1 MSNERANDLQAFKAF
16 IDEQLTAATV
26 PAVDEAMARW
36 EYESES
42 QEERDETLEATRRGF
57 AAVEA
62 ERVMPGREAVAELR
76 RKHNLAQL
84 S

>member
-1 MSNERANDLQAFKAF
+1 
-16 IDEQLTAATV
+16 
-26 PAVDEAMARW
+26 MARW